1 MAAILALNGFVEM
14 STKTHFS
21 LPDVQSMAI
30 AGIHRLFDKM
40 KCDRDYWTNQWVL
53 MDNGLWMETERTFYE
68 WQDDDEVFVIHL
80 FPDEVYMHFK
90 LLPRGIRYKES
101 YGHDG
106 YFIQGCSVPYL
117 NESL

>member
-1 MAAILALNGFVEM
+1 MAAILASNGFVEM

-30 AGIHRLFDKM
+30 AGIHRLFDGM
-40 KCDRDYWTNQWVL
+40 KRDHDYWTNQWVL

-90 LLPRGIRYKES
+90 LLPHGIRYKES